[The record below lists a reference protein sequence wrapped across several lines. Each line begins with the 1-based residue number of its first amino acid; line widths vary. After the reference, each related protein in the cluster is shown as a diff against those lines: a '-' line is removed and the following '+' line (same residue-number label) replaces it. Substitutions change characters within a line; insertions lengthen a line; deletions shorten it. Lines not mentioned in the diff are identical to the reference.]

1 MNRYQITCN
10 RLWAA
15 TTAAVVTWLA
25 SSAAVANTGVPMI
38 GFIWPGGWLLFPL
51 VVLIEGLVARR
62 MLHLDYRT
70 ALVLSAKA
78 NAWSTFIGIPIA
90 WVSWLLLG
98 YLAQGVFGGVP
109 QWTFLFWGAAFP
121 PGRPHR
127 PWLLFASAAVLCVP
141 AFFASV
147 FIERRVAGRALPGL
161 RVDAWSWW
169 ANSLTYAVIIVGLA
183 VTAWVAHP

>member
-1 MNRYQITCN
+1 MNHPQIAGS

-15 TTAAVVTWLA
+15 TTAAVATGLA

-38 GFIWPGGWLLFPL
+38 GIMWPSGWLLFPIIVL
-51 VVLIEGLVARR
+51 VEALVARR

-70 ALVLSAKA
+70 ALVVSARA

-98 YLAQGVFGGVP
+98 YLVQGMAGGVP
-109 QWTFLFWGAAFP
+109 RWTMLFLGAAFP

-127 PWLLFASAAVLCVP
+127 PWLLFASAAILCVP
-141 AFFASV
+141 SFFASV
-147 FIERRVAGRALPGL
+147 YIERRVAGRALPGR
-161 RVDAWSWW
+161 RVGAWSWW
-169 ANSLTYAVIIVGLA
+169 ANSITYTVIILGLA
-183 VTAWVAHP
+183 LTAWVARR